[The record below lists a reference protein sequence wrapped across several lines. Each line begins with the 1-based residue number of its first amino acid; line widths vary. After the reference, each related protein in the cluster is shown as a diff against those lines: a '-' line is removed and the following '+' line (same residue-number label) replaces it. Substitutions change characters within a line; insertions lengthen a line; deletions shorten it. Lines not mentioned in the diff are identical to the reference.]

1 MPKVKRPN
9 TDTTL
14 KLPSKFSATVK
25 ALLKPTRPPPA
36 AEIVHVNAKTAL
48 ALSREAAVRSRE
60 LREAGVTR
68 RVPASSQR
76 RGRGG

>member
-1 MPKVKRPN
+1 VPKVKRPD
-9 TDTTL
+9 TDTAL

-25 ALLKPTRPPPA
+25 ALLKPPRPSPA

-60 LREAGVTR
+60 LREAGDAAR
-68 RVPASSQR
+68 AASSQR
-76 RGRGG
+76 RERGG